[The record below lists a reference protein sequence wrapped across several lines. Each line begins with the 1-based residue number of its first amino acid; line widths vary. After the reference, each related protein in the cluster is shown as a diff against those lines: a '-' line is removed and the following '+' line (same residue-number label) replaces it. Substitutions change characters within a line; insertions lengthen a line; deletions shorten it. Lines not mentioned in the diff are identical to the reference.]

1 MDTSRL
7 VKREVAKEKAN
18 DDLYV
23 RLYTKETTKACIGC
37 QGKDLEVE
45 RTQPTCT
52 PGICSGWMGTMW
64 ALAQNGFFVW
74 VPLGFLTL
82 NQYGQSKV
90 GTYSR
95 SLLGQR
101 WEILNLV
108 GNGKDTFTDSLG
120 SVEAHSVSDFP
131 NITPI

>member
-1 MDTSRL
+1 MHIWASH
-7 VKREVAKEKAN
+7 
-18 DDLYV
+18 
-23 RLYTKETTKACIGC
+23 
-37 QGKDLEVE
+37 
-45 RTQPTCT
+45 
-52 PGICSGWMGTMW
+52 GICSGWMGTMW
-64 ALAQNGFFVW
+64 ALAQNGLFVW

-108 GNGKDTFTDSLG
+108 RNGKDTFTDSLG
-120 SVEAHSVSDFP
+120 SVGAHLVSDFP
-131 NITPI
+131 NITPISVYKIRAIMEPVYNPT